1 MGKMRWTLLIFLIA
15 ALVSG
20 CASQPEAEEEFRV
33 AVTTQMVEMGSLSIS
48 DRLNGTAKA
57 TDEVVITAGVPAE
70 VDTVLVS
77 AGSRVSKGDL
87 LIKLDAESVNQ
98 QITQANAN
106 YSMAKLQL
114 ENAKDTYEKTARLYQ
129 EGAVSKQQYDSS
141 KSQYELIRDGSF
153 QQARVALD
161 MAGDGLEQVN
171 ITAPIDGIVGYVNAQ
186 VGQTASM
193 GLPIISIIDLSSVEA
208 TFGLSEKQINQVEV
222 GKTID
227 VWFESIK
234 EEPFS
239 GIIVEAS
246 PQADAMTKS
255 FAIKVQIDNPDERIK
270 SGMSCTIN
278 LVQDTVV
285 DGLIVSEDAIR
296 YTDNESTVFVLIG
309 ETVRQV
315 PVEVLLTDGER
326 AAIRGDI
333 NQGDEIVVLGKER
346 LSDGVSV
353 QVIEEGA
360 E

>member
-1 MGKMRWTLLIFLIA
+1 MGKIRWMSIILILV

-20 CASQPEAEEEFRV
+20 CGSQPEVEEEFRV
-33 AVTTQMVEMGSLSIS
+33 AVTTQTVEMGSLSIS

-57 TDEVVITAGVPAE
+57 TDEVVIVAGVPAK
-70 VDTVLVS
+70 VDQILVS
-77 AGSRVSKGDL
+77 AGSRVSEGDL
-87 LIKLDAESVNQ
+87 LLKLDAESVNQ

-106 YSMAKLQL
+106 YAMAKLQL

-161 MAGDGLEQVN
+161 MAADGLEQVN
-171 ITAPIDGIVGYVNAQ
+171 ITAPIDGVVGYVNAQ
-186 VGQTASM
+186 VGQTASL
-193 GLPIISIIDLSSVEA
+193 GLPIVSIIDLSSVEA

-222 GKTID
+222 GKSID
-227 VWFESIK
+227 VWFDSIAD
-234 EEPFS
+234 EPFS
-239 GIIVEAS
+239 GRIVEAS

-255 FAIKVQIDNPDERIK
+255 FAIKVQIDNPDELIK

-278 LVQDTVV
+278 LIQDSVN

-296 YTDNESTVFVLIG
+296 YTDNSSTVFVLTG
-309 ETVRQV
+309 ESVRQV
-315 PVEVLLTDGER
+315 PVEVLLTDGEK
-326 AAIRGDI
+326 AAILGEI